1 MRWERRQAMQL
12 PLWLSQAIL
21 NRLDEVTATIENE
34 SKLREIRREERRMFY
49 DMFENKNI
57 VQTPEFRAWEDQH
70 HYRQSLIQEQ
80 LYKQGMED
88 GIQLSYSLLKNII
101 E

>member
-1 MRWERRQAMQL
+1 MSDRTNV
-12 PLWLSQAIL
+12 
-21 NRLDEVTATIENE
+21 NRLDEVTAKIEND

-49 DMFENKNI
+49 AMFDNENI

-70 HYRQSLIQEQ
+70 HYRQSLIQEK

-88 GIQLSYSLLKNII
+88 GIQLAYSLWKNVI
-101 E
+101 EL